1 MLHFKNQFLLL
12 VLAFCLFGKT
22 GTAQNIEKF
31 VFERLYSIDSLNI
44 VLEMEA
50 KKMMKDRESDL
61 WYPAEMDVFRGGA
74 LVFRQSVEVKTRG
87 KSRREI
93 CDFPPVKIR
102 FSGASALPDSLADM
116 PVIKV
121 VSTCNTQEESE
132 RIMLKEYLMYQLFN
146 QLTDES
152 FRVKLANFQFKEKS
166 NQRIY
171 HETTAFL
178 LEDEA
183 TLAKRL
189 NGTIIHPKV
198 MSPAG
203 VDTLSMDRVS
213 VFQFMIGNTDWNV
226 YNLHNIRVIRQPEL
240 RRVIAIPYDFDYAGA
255 VDASYAM
262 PGMGVPTKDVKQ
274 RYYLGLC
281 RPEADIQRVLLLF
294 KQKKGNLL
302 KTCDDLTALPAKE
315 RLVVSDYINSFFTL
329 LDKPDRV
336 QKDILEHCNN
346 FKK

>member
-1 MLHFKNQFLLL
+1 MLLFKNQFLLL
-12 VLAFCLFGKT
+12 VLAFCLLGKT
-22 GTAQNIEKF
+22 GIAQNVEKS

-44 VLEMEA
+44 VLEMEV

-61 WYPAEMDVFRGGA
+61 WYPAEMEVFRGEK

-102 FSGASALPDSLADM
+102 FSGAAALPDSLADM

-121 VSTCNTQEESE
+121 VSTCNNKEESE
-132 RIMLKEYLMYQLFN
+132 RIILKEFLMYQLFN

-152 FRVKLANFQFKEKS
+152 FRVKLANLQFKEKGS
-166 NQRIY
+166 KRIY

-183 TLAKRL
+183 SLAKRL

-198 MSPAG
+198 MSPTG
-203 VDTLSMDRVS
+203 VDTLSMDRIS

-262 PGMGVPTKDVKQ
+262 PGMGVPYKDVKQ
-274 RYYLGLC
+274 RYYVGLC
-281 RPEADIQRVLLLF
+281 RPEADMQRVLLLF

-302 KTCDDLTALPAKE
+302 KTCDDLTTLPAKE
-315 RLVVSDYINSFFTL
+315 RLAVSDYINSFFTL
-329 LDKPDRV
+329 LDKPERV

>member
-12 VLAFCLFGKT
+12 LLAFYLLGKT
-22 GTAQNIEKF
+22 VAAQNVEKPL
-31 VFERLYSIDSLNI
+31 FERLYSIDSLNI

-61 WYPAEMDVFRGGA
+61 WYPAEMEVFRGGE

-93 CDFPPVKIR
+93 CAFPPVKIR
-102 FSGASALPDSLADM
+102 FSGTAALPDTLAEI
-116 PVIKV
+116 PVIKL
-121 VSTCNTQEESE
+121 VSTCNNTEESE
-132 RIMLKEYLMYQLFN
+132 RIVLKEYLMYQLFN
-146 QLTDES
+146 QITDES
-152 FRVKLANFQFKEKS
+152 FRVKLVNIQFKEKS
-166 NQRIY
+166 NKRIY

-183 TLAKRL
+183 SLAKRL

-203 VDTLSMDRVS
+203 VDTLSMDRIS
-213 VFQFMIGNTDWNV
+213 VFQFMIGNTDWAV
-226 YNLHNIRVIRQPEL
+226 YNLHNIRAIRQPEL

-262 PGMGVPTKDVKQ
+262 PGMGIPIIDVKQ
-274 RYYLGLC
+274 RYYIGLC
-281 RPEADIQRVLLLF
+281 RPEADMQRVFLLF
-294 KQKKGNLL
+294 KQKKGTLL
-302 KTCDDLTALPAKE
+302 NTCDELTALSAKE
-315 RLVVSDYINSFFTL
+315 RLAVSDYINSFFTL

>member
-12 VLAFCLFGKT
+12 GLAFCLLGKT
-22 GTAQNIEKF
+22 VAAQNVEKSI
-31 VFERLYSIDSLNI
+31 FEHLYSIDSLNI

-50 KKMMKDRESDL
+50 KKMMKDRASDL
-61 WYPAEMDVFRGGA
+61 WYPAEMEVFRGGE

-102 FSGASALPDSLADM
+102 FSGTAALPDTLAET
-116 PVIKV
+116 PVIKL
-121 VSTCNTQEESE
+121 VSTCNNTEESE
-132 RIMLKEYLMYQLFN
+132 RIVLKEYLMYQLFN

-152 FRVKLANFQFKEKS
+152 FRVKLVSLQFKEKS
-166 NQRIY
+166 NKRIY

-183 TLAKRL
+183 SLSKRL

-203 VDTLSMDRVS
+203 VDTLSMDRIS
-213 VFQFMIGNTDWNV
+213 VFQFMIGNTDWAV
-226 YNLHNIRVIRQPEL
+226 YNLHNIRVIRQAEL
-240 RRVIAIPYDFDYAGA
+240 KRVIAIPYDFDYAGA

-274 RYYLGLC
+274 RYYIGLC
-281 RPEADIQRVLLLF
+281 RPEADMQRVFALF
-294 KQKKGNLL
+294 IQKRTDIM
-302 KTCDDLTALPAKE
+302 KTCDALATLPSKDRNA
-315 RLVVSDYINSFFTL
+315 VSAYIGTFFDVL
-329 LDKPDRV
+329 ENPKIV
-336 QKDILEHCNN
+336 QQQIVEHCNN